1 MLKEDTNPMVDLQ
14 KPDTDHL
21 ETMKDETAKSAQGAQ
36 AWADIKRDAKQA
48 NQKEHAMTLKEA
60 LRTYPKAVGWSVF
73 VSLAC
78 VMEGYD
84 TAFITSLYAQ
94 NAFRRDFGVP
104 YEDGYEIPAPW
115 QTGLS
120 MGSKVGI
127 IIGIFMNGYLAEK
140 FGMKRLMLICYPLIC
155 AFTFILVFA
164 KSLPVLLIGE
174 ILCGLPWGIFNTTAP
189 AYASE
194 VCPLVLRG
202 YLTTF
207 INLTWVVGQLISA
220 GVLRGVSDM
229 TSTWAWRIPFA
240 LQWLWPVPLAVGM
253 LFCPESPWW
262 LLRQDRLEDAERSL
276 KRLSVEADTKQ
287 TIAMMIHTDQL
298 EKKTKSGSY
307 ADCFRGVDL
316 RRTEI
321 AACTWAI
328 QQFSGLPLV
337 SFPSSFSPTQHC
349 FACGGPDKAA
359 RGSHNRFHVF
369 LVHTY

>member
-1 MLKEDTNPMVDLQ
+1 
-14 KPDTDHL
+14 
-21 ETMKDETAKSAQGAQ
+21 
-36 AWADIKRDAKQA
+36 
-48 NQKEHAMTLKEA
+48 MTLKEA
-60 LRTYPKAVGWSVF
+60 FRTYPKAVGWSIF

-94 NAFRRDFGVP
+94 HSFQRDFGVP
-104 YEDGYEIPAPW
+104 YEEGYEITAPW

-127 IIGIFMNGYLAEK
+127 IIGIFLNGYLAEK
-140 FGMKRLMLICYPLIC
+140 FGMKRLMLVCYPLIT

-164 KSLPVLLIGE
+164 KSLPILLVGE

-194 VCPLVLRG
+194 VCPLALRG

-220 GVLRGVSDM
+220 GVLRGVSNM
-229 TSTWAWRIPFA
+229 TSDWAWRIPFA
-240 LQWLWPVPLAVGM
+240 LQWAWPVPLFLGM
-253 LFCPESPWW
+253 WQCPESPWW
-262 LLRQDRLEDAERSL
+262 LLRQDRIEDAERSL
-276 KRLSVEADTKQ
+276 KRLSVNADTKQ
-287 TIAMMIHTDQL
+287 TIAMMIHTNEM
-298 EKKTKSGSY
+298 EKETKSGSY
-307 ADCFRGVDL
+307 TDCFRGIDL

-328 QQFSGLPLV
+328 QQFSGLPMV
-337 SFPSSFSPTQHC
+337 STSSSFSPTQDFSTPVGQHTPTS
-349 FACGGPDKAA
+349 A
-359 RGSHNRFHVF
+359 SHNYPHISP
-369 LVHTY
+369 VHLY

>member
-1 MLKEDTNPMVDLQ
+1 MATTMEKEAAKASVDLE
-14 KPDTDHL
+14 KPDADHL
-21 ETMKDETAKSAQGAQ
+21 ETPKNETPKSAQDAQ

-48 NQKEHAMTLKEA
+48 NRKEHALTLKEA

-78 VMEGYD
+78 VMEGYGEVPSPKPDVSLLNSPKD

-104 YEDGYEIPAPW
+104 YDGGYEITAPW

-120 MGSKVGI
+120 MGAKVGI
-127 IIGIFMNGYLAEK
+127 IIGIFLNGYLAEK
-140 FGMKRLMLICYPLIC
+140 FGMKRLMLVCYVLIC

-164 KSLPVLLIGE
+164 KSMTVLLIGE

-194 VCPLVLRG
+194 VCPLALRG

-240 LQWLWPVPLAVGM
+240 LQWVWPVPLFIGM

-287 TIAMMIHTDQL
+287 TIAMMIHTNEL

-328 QQFSGLPLV
+328 QQLSGLPLV
-337 SFPSSFSPTQHC
+337 SFLP
-349 FACGGPDKAA
+349 
-359 RGSHNRFHVF
+359 FHI
-369 LVHTY
+369 LVRVY